1 MDDQPL
7 VVLVLLPAPFW
18 SFSLLKNPVATR
30 KPGWVPG
37 SSSAPV
43 AQLSLVL
50 SAALEQTSSCC
61 LLGKQLRGEGSA
73 ACGCPVVV
81 NLLTGLSCKEALE
94 PKQCL

>member
-1 MDDQPL
+1 MTGKPL
-7 VVLVLLPAPFW
+7 VVLALLPAPSW
-18 SFSLLKNPVATR
+18 SFSLLKNLVTAR

-37 SSSAPV
+37 LSSAPV
-43 AQLSLVL
+43 AQLSSVL

-61 LLGKQLRGEGSA
+61 LLGKQLRGEGCA